1 MKSYSVEM
9 LPIKPLLLLLL
20 LLLLEADFE
29 LDRSLAKI

>member
-20 LLLLEADFE
+20 LLLEADFE